1 MKVSPQ
7 HQEIQKLLQRVDK
20 QIKEFFS
27 SPHGNERVI
36 NFLNG
41 KATAY
46 RNVLSILKIK
56 KEE

>member
-1 MKVSPQ
+1 MKISSQ
-7 HQEIQKLLQRVDK
+7 YQEIQKLLQKVDN
-20 QIKEFFS
+20 QIEEFFT
-27 SPHGNERVI
+27 SPYESERVI

-46 RNVLSILKIK
+46 RNVLDILKQE